1 MTRISRQTLLA
12 ASVVVAV
19 GVACGG
25 SPVSVR
31 AEAGPDARAV
41 ADRSAP
47 TGTSL
52 PSYEGVPTYEGNPGD
67 LLSLS
72 NLGVAEYIMYYDSYP
87 QMRDYSDTVVVATL
101 SKVEPISDP
110 LPDGLLP
117 GILHAKFAVD
127 AIVGG
132 REQPSLTDGLLT
144 VTLPL
149 SADKEIQATVLR
161 RLEKMYGRAEYLLFL
176 RRATPEKDAGVTYVI
191 NLDNGPPGVLAAWP
205 GDGRLSPIQPANDL
219 FAAAE
224 ARGEELTGTSTPVTE
239 PPGPT
244 YQGRSP
250 IGLTISEVLR
260 SFAAE
265 VGSAST
271 SPPRN
276 WDKYLKL
283 AADAARTQG

>member
-1 MTRISRQTLLA
+1 MTRISRQALIAT
-12 ASVVVAV
+12 SFVVVV
-19 GVACGG
+19 GAACGG
-25 SPVSVR
+25 STVSVR
-31 AEAGPDARAV
+31 AEAGPDATTA

-47 TGTSL
+47 AGASA
-52 PSYEGVPTYEGNPGD
+52 PMYEGNPGD

-72 NLGVAEYIMYYDSYP
+72 NLGTGNSLLHYDSYA

-101 SKVEPISDP
+101 NEVEPIADP
-110 LPDGLLP
+110 RPDGLLP
-117 GILHAKFAVD
+117 GILHAKFTVD
-127 AIVGG
+127 EIVGG

-149 SADKEIQATVLR
+149 HADKEIQATVLR
-161 RLEKMYGRAEYLLFL
+161 RLEKLYGRAEYLLFL

-191 NLDNGPPGVLAAWP
+191 NFYNGPDGVLAAWP
-205 GDGRLSPIQPANDL
+205 GDGRLSPIGPANDL
-219 FAAAE
+219 FAAAD

-244 YQGRSP
+244 YEGESP
-250 IGLTISEVLR
+250 MGLTISEVLR

-271 SPPRN
+271 SPPEN
-276 WDKYLKL
+276 WDQNLKI
-283 AADAARTQG
+283 AADAARTQGG